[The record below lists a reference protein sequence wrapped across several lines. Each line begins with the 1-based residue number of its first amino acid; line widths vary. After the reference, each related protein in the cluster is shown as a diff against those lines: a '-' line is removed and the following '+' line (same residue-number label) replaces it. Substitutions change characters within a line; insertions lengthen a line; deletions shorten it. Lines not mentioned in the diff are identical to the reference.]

1 MLAFLCEPVQL
12 LARSFQR
19 HHGLQA
25 PEPRDPHII
34 AGWTIAVAQALDA
47 RGLDSKAIFASA
59 GLDLVA
65 ARKPT
70 ARFPAAAMSRVYELA
85 QTETDDPSFGLS
97 IAEFVHPTSLH
108 ALGFSLLASSTLDS
122 FCRRVVRYFRLVTT
136 NAECQMERTATEYRL
151 VMVPTIDREQY
162 CPQDAWMATM
172 VRFIREI
179 YQPDFAPLSVC
190 LCRPRPRQKI
200 QRFEKF
206 FRTTVHYGCDA
217 NRLVLDLSDINVEL
231 PAGNAE
237 LARQNDEV
245 VMTLLARMDR
255 DDIVARVRA
264 LFVELLPS
272 GECDKE
278 KVAAQLNMSER
289 SLQGKLAVR
298 NTSYRNLLNET
309 RQELAIQYIR
319 QGLHSVSEVTYL
331 LGFAD
336 ISSFSRAFRTWVGVS
351 PSEYRDRLLGRKVAA
366 PAA

>member
-1 MLAFLCEPVQL
+1 M
-12 LARSFQR
+12 
-19 HHGLQA
+19 QA
-25 PEPRDPHII
+25 PETRDPHII
-34 AGWTIAVAQALDA
+34 AGWVNAVAQALDA
-47 RGLDSKAIFASA
+47 RGLDSKAIFTAA
-59 GLDLVA
+59 GIDLVA

-70 ARFPAAAMSRVYELA
+70 ARFPSAAMTRVYELA
-85 QTETDDPSFGLS
+85 QAATNDPSFGLS

-136 NAECQMERTATEYRL
+136 NAECQMERTASEYRL
-151 VMVPTIDREQY
+151 VMMPTIDREQY
-162 CPQDAWMATM
+162 YPQDAWIATG

-190 LCRPRPRQKI
+190 LRRPRPRHKVQHFE
-200 QRFEKF
+200 RFFGTEVQF
-206 FRTTVHYGCDA
+206 GCDA
-217 NRLVLDLSDINVEL
+217 NRVIFNLRDMEIEL

-245 VMTLLARMDR
+245 VMALLARMDR
-255 DDIVARVRA
+255 DDIIARVRA

-289 SLQGKLAVR
+289 SLQSKLAAR

-309 RQELAIQYIR
+309 RQELAVQYIS

-336 ISSFSRAFRTWVGVS
+336 ISSFSRAFRSWVGVS
-351 PSEYRDRLLGRKVAA
+351 PSEYRDRSLGRKTGSSAA
-366 PAA
+366 